1 MSAALADH
9 HDPVMTDHLASGKP
23 ESAAKT
29 RTARFE
35 EIDMT
40 ADNEQVPSA
49 DAPARAASQ
58 LRRGADS
65 TSRVEPGTDPVTGV
79 NGRGSSVPSVLVEG
93 VVKRFGATVALDGA
107 GLEVPAGM
115 VFGLLG
121 PNGAGKT
128 TLVRILATLLAPDAG
143 RAEVF
148 GHDVAGEPA
157 AVRDLIGLT
166 GQFAA
171 VDELLTGRE
180 NLEMFGRLFK
190 LSRED
195 ARRRA
200 GELLER
206 FDLAQAADRPAR
218 TYSGGMRRRLDIASS
233 LLTRP
238 QVLFLDEPTTG
249 LDPRSRNEI
258 WAIVRE
264 LRREGTTILLTTQ
277 YLEEA
282 DQLADRIAVI
292 DRGKVIAE
300 GTGNELKDRVGGQIL
315 EVELASA
322 GQRDRA
328 QALLAGVGCGEPQP
342 DERPDRLTL
351 PAPRDGLQLVEEAAA
366 ELRRAQ
372 IGVSDIGLRRPTL
385 DDVFLQLTG
394 APPSEDGGG
403 PSPRTRRRPRPQ
415 PPEPDAPA
423 PRRPVLRL
431 RRPPLRAVRSAI
443 TDTAVVTGRN
453 LRHFI
458 RQPDLLVFS
467 TIQPVLF
474 VLLFVYVFGGAIG
487 RSLPHGVAYVDFLLP
502 GVFVQSVTFG
512 ASQTAVGLKED
523 LTRGVVDRF
532 RSMPMARSAVL
543 AGRTVADLVRNI
555 VVIFLMIAVGYLV
568 GFRFL
573 GGIAGAV
580 GCIAVVAAF
589 GFALSWIF
597 AVVALTVRGAET
609 AQTAGF
615 VVIFPLV
622 FASSVF
628 VPVSTFPD
636 WLQAFATINPVTVT
650 ADAARSLALFGTTAS
665 LGAAAAWIGGLLA
678 VFIPLSVWRY
688 RQIS

>member
-1 MSAALADH
+1 
-9 HDPVMTDHLASGKP
+9 
-23 ESAAKT
+23 
-29 RTARFE
+29 
-35 EIDMT
+35 
-40 ADNEQVPSA
+40 
-49 DAPARAASQ
+49 
-58 LRRGADS
+58 
-65 TSRVEPGTDPVTGV
+65 VTGV
-79 NGRGSSVPSVLVEG
+79 NGRGSSVSAVRVEG

-107 GLEVPAGM
+107 GLEIPAGM

-148 GHDVAGEPA
+148 GHDVASEPA
-157 AVRDLIGLT
+157 AVRELIGLT

-190 LSRED
+190 LSHQE
-195 ARRRA
+195 AHRRA

-206 FDLAQAADRPAR
+206 FGLAQPGDRPAR

-264 LRREGTTILLTTQ
+264 LRREGTTLLLTTQ

-322 GQRDRA
+322 GQRDQA
-328 QALLAGVGCGEPQP
+328 QAVLAGVGCGEPEP

-351 PAPRDGLQLVEEAAA
+351 PAPRNGLALVEEAAA
-366 ELRRAQ
+366 GLRRAQ

-415 PPEPDAPA
+415 PPAPDVPA
-423 PRRPVLRL
+423 PRKAVLRL
-431 RRPPLRAVRSAI
+431 RRPSPQAVRAAV

-474 VLLFVYVFGGAIG
+474 VLLFVYVFGGAIS
-487 RSLPHGVAYVDFLLP
+487 RSLPHGAAYVDFLLP
-502 GVFVQSVTFG
+502 GIFVQSVTFG
-512 ASQTAVGLKED
+512 ASQTAVGLRED

-555 VVIFLMIAVGYLV
+555 LIIGLMIAVGYLV

-573 GGIAGAV
+573 GGAAGAV
-580 GCIAVVAAF
+580 ACIAVVAAF

-597 AVVALTVRGAET
+597 AFVALTVRSTET

-628 VPVSTFPD
+628 VPVATFPD
-636 WLQAFATINPVTVT
+636 WLQAFAKINPVTVT
-650 ADAARSLALFGTTAS
+650 ADAARSFAFYGTSAS

-688 RQIS
+688 RRIS